1 MSLRLITTV
10 ALLLVALCHVAA
22 EPAWADK
29 PLPKST
35 TVPVVEQAQAQAQLH
50 RENLAP
56 GNGVMG
62 PRNYNDESVAAAE
75 EEPAWANNP
84 LPKSTTVPVVEQAQ
98 VHNGVMGPR
107 NYNDDESGLAD
118 GIIRANVIEDSFDL
132 VGSTKE
138 TYMAFMSDLDYH
150 VNSTGARWLNHHPVL
165 AEQQLRDAPPT
176 WFNLTVVGRNDDMV
190 CFFMRSDNL
199 YISGFTNKNGQLISF
214 KPDGGQYRMP
224 GSSVLKFGSG
234 YPDLLGRN
242 MGYLGLLDV
251 KINKELALTHLNTLA
266 NFQDTSRTEELVKV
280 PAAFFVLII
289 AEAERFAPLR
299 DAVFRRWEEDTPRS
313 IDDTLPYPLPNPP
326 YPPYQKNYLINLVVS
341 WRTFSCAILSWDRH
355 GQTYGSWRGNDEAK
369 EMRTFGVQTAQDAFR
384 VINPILQPSEWR
396 CTWTP
401 LV

>member
-84 LPKSTTVPVVEQAQ
+84 LPKSTTDHCTCRRA
-98 VHNGVMGPR
+98 GAGPQR
-107 NYNDDESGLAD
+107 RHGASQLQRRRVWPSRRHYQGKCHRRL
-118 GIIRANVIEDSFDL
+118 FDL

-266 NFQDTSRTEELVKV
+266 NFQVTSRTEELVKV

-289 AEAERFAPLR
+289 AEARSTAGRGVPSLGGRHAEEHRRHVAIPVAKPTIP
-299 DAVFRRWEEDTPRS
+299 AVPEE
-313 IDDTLPYPLPNPP
+313 LPHQPGGQLEDFLLCHPE
-326 YPPYQKNYLINLVVS
+326 L
-341 WRTFSCAILSWDRH
+341 
-355 GQTYGSWRGNDEAK
+355 GQTWPDLWFLEG
-369 EMRTFGVQTAQDAFR
+369 
-384 VINPILQPSEWR
+384 
-396 CTWTP
+396 
-401 LV
+401 